1 MKRAIENLYMTCGYL
16 TATLI
21 VVLCVVFA
29 LALCFGIFCFEG
41 WIFLL
46 LWNWL
51 AVGLLNA
58 PALGYWVCVG
68 IVFALNFI
76 GKLIFGRSRATY
88 KVE

>member
-16 TATLI
+16 AATLI

-29 LALCFGIFCFEG
+29 LALCFGIFCLEG

-58 PALGYWVCVG
+58 PVLGYWVCVG

-76 GKLIFGRSRATY
+76 GRLIFGHSS
-88 KVE
+88 KSKD